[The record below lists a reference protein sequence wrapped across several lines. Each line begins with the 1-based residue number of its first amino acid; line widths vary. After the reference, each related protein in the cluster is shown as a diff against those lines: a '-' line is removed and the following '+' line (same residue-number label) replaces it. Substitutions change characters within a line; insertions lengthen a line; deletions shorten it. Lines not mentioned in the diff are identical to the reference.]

1 MTFGI
6 RRREFIAALGGAA
19 AAWPLAARAQQ
30 SKLPVI
36 GFLSN
41 TSPEANSA
49 LLSDFRRGL
58 QDAGYVEGRSLTIEF
73 RWGNYQPI
81 MPQLARELVRLQVDM
96 IVAAGSIDSLEAAT
110 AATSTIPIV
119 YGGGTDPVK
128 FGFAA
133 SLNHPG
139 GNVTG
144 ITGALNAL
152 VGKRL
157 DLLVKLVPE
166 ETTFGYLIEDRG
178 LSGIDELSESARVLG
193 RQIIVLDCRTVS
205 DLEGAFA
212 TMVQRG
218 AGALLVGAF
227 PVAFQNRKKV
237 LRLAADHRF
246 PAIYAQRAYVPEGGL
261 ISYSPAGVYRQL
273 AIQYVAR
280 ILKGEKAAEL
290 PIQLPTYYQ
299 LVINL
304 KTARALGLTVPPT
317 LIALADE
324 IIE

>member
-1 MTFGI
+1 M
-6 RRREFIAALGGAA
+6 RRRDFIAAFAGAA
-19 AAWPLAARAQQ
+19 ATWPLAASAQQ
-30 SKLPVI
+30 TALPAI
-36 GFLSN
+36 GFLNN

-58 QDAGYVEGRSLTIEF
+58 QDAGYVEGQSLTIEF
-73 RWGNYQPI
+73 RWGNDQPI
-81 MPQLARELVRLQVDM
+81 MPQLAHELVRLQVDV
-96 IVAAGSIDSLEAAT
+96 IVASGSIVSLEAAA

-144 ITGALNAL
+144 IMLALNAL

-157 DLLVKLVPE
+157 DLLVKLLPE
-166 ETTFGYLIEDRG
+166 VTTFGYLIEDRG
-178 LSGIDELSESARVLG
+178 LSGIEELMESARILG

-205 DLEGAFA
+205 DFEGAFA

-227 PVAFQNRKKV
+227 PAAFQNRKEV
-237 LRLAADHRF
+237 LRLVADHRF
-246 PAIYAQRAYVPEGGL
+246 PAIYAQAAYVHEGGL
-261 ISYSPAGVYRQL
+261 ISYSPVGIFRQL

-280 ILKGEKAAEL
+280 ILKGEKAADL
-290 PIQLPTYYQ
+290 PIRLPTYYQ

-304 KTARALGLTVPPT
+304 KTARALGLVVPPALLT
-317 LIALADE
+317 LADE
-324 IIE
+324 VIE